1 MAEPKV
7 LSTLRE
13 KANLASPAF
22 TGTPTVPTAAAGT
35 NTTQAAS
42 TAFVSNAI
50 SEIPQT
56 DTKNTAGA
64 SNLTGTKLYVL
75 GATSQSTNP
84 QTYSNSSVYIS
95 SSNVLMGAA
104 WNDYAEF
111 RSATAVE
118 PGRCVCER
126 GNGTLELSQERL
138 QPAPA
143 IISDTF
149 GFAIGETETCT
160 VPIAVSGRVLA
171 YLSPEDKVTVGD
183 PVCAGLDGTV
193 SVMTRDEVREYP
205 DRIVGIVSEIPTY
218 KEWNGVEVNGRIWIK
233 I

>member
-1 MAEPKV
+1 M
-7 LSTLRE
+7 
-13 KANLASPAF
+13 
-22 TGTPTVPTAAAGT
+22 PTAAAGT
-35 NTTQAAS
+35 DTTQAAS
-42 TAFVSNAI
+42 TAFVNNAL
-50 SEIPQT
+50 SSYSST

-75 GATSQSTNP
+75 GAASQDENP

-95 SSNVLMGAA
+95 TNNVLMGAA

-111 RSATAVE
+111 RSATVVE

-126 GNGTLELSQERL
+126 GDGILELSQERL

-143 IISDTF
+143 LISDTF
-149 GFAIGETETCT
+149 GFAIGETEICT

-171 YLSPEDKVTVGD
+171 YLAPEEKVEVGE
-183 PVCAGLDGTV
+183 PVCAGPAGTV

-205 DRIVGIVSEIPTY
+205 DRIIGIVSEIPTY
-218 KEWNGVEVNGRIWIK
+218 EEWNGVKVNGRIWIR

>member
-1 MAEPKV
+1 MAEPKI
-7 LSTLRE
+7 LSKLRQKATL
-13 KANLASPAF
+13 NSPAF
-22 TGTPTVPTAAAGT
+22 TGTPTVPTAAEGT

-42 TAFVSNAI
+42 TAFVNNAL
-50 SEIPQT
+50 SSYSST

-75 GATSQSTNP
+75 GAASQDENP
-84 QTYSNSSVYIS
+84 QTYSNSNIYIS
-95 SSNVLMGAA
+95 TNNVLMGAA

-126 GNGTLELSQERL
+126 GDGTLELSQERL

-143 IISDTF
+143 LISDTF

-171 YLSPEDKVTVGD
+171 YLNPKEEVKAGD
-183 PVCAGLDGTV
+183 PVCAGPAGTV

-218 KEWNGVEVNGRIWIK
+218 EEWNGVKVNGRIWIK

>member
-1 MAEPKV
+1 MAEPKI
-7 LSTLRE
+7 LSKLRQKATL
-13 KANLASPAF
+13 NSPAF
-22 TGTPTVPTAAAGT
+22 TGTPTVPTAAQGT

-42 TAFVSNAI
+42 TAFVNNAL
-50 SEIPQT
+50 SSYSST

-75 GATSQSTNP
+75 GAASQGENP
-84 QTYSNSSVYIS
+84 QTYSNSNVYIS
-95 SSNVLMGAA
+95 TNNVLMGAA

-111 RSATAVE
+111 RSATAAE

-126 GNGTLELSQERL
+126 GDGTLELSQERL

-143 IISDTF
+143 LISDTF

-171 YLSPEDKVTVGD
+171 YLNPKEEVKAGD
-183 PVCAGLDGTV
+183 PVCAGPSGTV

-205 DRIVGIVSEIPTY
+205 DRIIGIVSEIPTY
-218 KEWNGVEVNGRIWIK
+218 EEWNGVKVNGRVWIK